1 MLYAT
6 LLLVA
11 VLAVFCVWRAHREYE
26 HPGRLSLTTVVATW
40 LLHLL
45 HATLVSLAAWHSTWT
60 LPIGGTL
67 ALALGVALLA
77 QGLGFAI
84 AAAVGFGSVQRLA
97 GTETDRLVCSG
108 VYRYSRNPQS
118 VGWMLALG
126 GIAVLGRS
134 GLALLLLLLFWGI
147 FLIYAGMEERHLERV
162 FGEEYRRYRE
172 RTPRYL
178 GFPGKR

>member
-1 MLYAT
+1 MFYAPL
-6 LLLVA
+6 LLLVL
-11 VLAVFCVWRAHREYE
+11 LAVFCVWRADREYV
-26 HPGRLSLTTVVATW
+26 HQHRLSLTTVVATW

-45 HATLVSLAAWHSTWT
+45 HASLVGVAAWQSIWA
-60 LPIGGTL
+60 LPIGSTL

-84 AAAVGFGSVQRLA
+84 AVALGFGSVQRLA
-97 GTETDRLVCSG
+97 GTASDRLVCSG

-134 GLALLLLLLFWGI
+134 GLALLLVVLFWGI
-147 FLIYAGMEERHLERV
+147 FLIYAAMEERHLERV
-162 FGEEYRRYRE
+162 FGEEYRRYRD

-178 GFPGKR
+178 GFPGRR